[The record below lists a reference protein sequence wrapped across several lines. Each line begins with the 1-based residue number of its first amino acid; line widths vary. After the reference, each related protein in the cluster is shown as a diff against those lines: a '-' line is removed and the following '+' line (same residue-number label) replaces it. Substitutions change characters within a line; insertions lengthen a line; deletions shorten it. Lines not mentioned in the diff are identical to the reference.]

1 MPQQNLASTLF
12 TLTQSY
18 RLIVRDAINATELG
32 LNALHVKC
40 LHIIADTPHCTAND
54 IVNKTQRDKAQIA
67 RLIKELL
74 SLALIA
80 KCADENDKRC
90 FILSLTNSGKTLY
103 KTLKQA
109 ESTVDTL
116 LCKGLDQAQIDNFL
130 MVANTMI
137 NNVNN
142 QK

>member
-1 MPQQNLASTLF
+1 MSQQTLASTLF

-18 RLIVRDAINATELG
+18 RLIVRDAINASELG

-40 LHIIADTPHCTAND
+40 LHIIADTKHCTANE

-74 SLALIA
+74 SLSLIR
-80 KCADENDKRC
+80 KYADKNDKRC
-90 FILSLTNSGKTLY
+90 FILSLTDSGELLF

-109 ESTVDTL
+109 EQTVDSL

>member
-12 TLTQSY
+12 ALTQSY
-18 RLIVRDAINATELG
+18 RLIVRDAINASELG

-40 LHIIADTPHCTAND
+40 LHIIADTRHCTAND
-54 IVNKTQRDKAQIA
+54 IVNEAQRDKAQIA

-74 SLALIA
+74 SLSLIT

-90 FILSLTNSGKTLY
+90 FILSFTQRGQTLY
-103 KTLKQA
+103 QTLQQA
-109 ESTVDTL
+109 EQRVDSL
-116 LCKGLDQAQIDNFL
+116 LCQGLDQAQIDNFL

-137 NNVNN
+137 NNIKNE
-142 QK
+142 

>member
-18 RLIVRDAINATELG
+18 RLIVRDAINASELG

-40 LHIIADTPHCTAND
+40 LHIIADTRHCTAND

-74 SLALIA
+74 SLSLIS

-90 FILSLTNSGKTLY
+90 FILSLTEQGNTLFD
-103 KTLKQA
+103 K
-109 ESTVDTL
+109 L
-116 LCKGLDQAQIDNFL
+116 LASEQQINDQMCKNLNPQQIKDFLNTAQE
-130 MVANTMI
+130 MI
-137 NNVNN
+137 KNMD
-142 QK
+142 